1 MKRLINAWKLL
12 WGKLEVEITIIK
24 EQYACVVPAG
34 IILKLNTPKFELPEG
49 IIKQME
55 IQGFKKS

>member
-12 WGKLEVEITIIK
+12 CGKLEVEITISK

-34 IILKLNTPKFELPEG
+34 IILKLNTPKFELPEAMVG
-49 IIKQME
+49 E
-55 IQGFKKS
+55 ESV